1 MSLDQN
7 KTYLTWNGSEF
18 PGSSHA
24 QFKATSGST
33 IDWGD
38 GTVEIFETASETVN
52 KHIYTDGLAEHTIA
66 ISGLTEILDV
76 AFSYCSSLTSVMI
89 GNGVTSIGDY
99 AFISCS
105 SLTNVVIPNSVT
117 SIGIQAFRFCRN
129 LTSVTIGDSVTRIGD
144 KTFENCSSLTSI
156 VIPNSV
162 TSIGALA
169 FYGCS
174 SLKQLI
180 LFPSTPPT
188 LGSDAI
194 PTNVQSIYVQQS
206 SKAAYQAATN
216 WNAFADKIVSDNMY
230 LSFIR
235 FNRKNKEYID
245 EKAELLR
252 GYVDDQLH
260 YTYDDATKT
269 ATFDG
274 DLQARTATFQNLKT
288 TGNFEAN
295 NMQIRGATLL
305 DSINA
310 NNNNIT
316 NINIAQLKYMQM
328 MDGGFIRH
336 FWLDP
341 DVNYYLPT
349 AFNGFMLIY
358 CQDDKGDLQD
368 FTIHGSK
375 SLTTKHVLL
384 VKTDE
389 SSIGFVQRSAL
400 QGYLA
405 TIINIQYAKPT
416 AGNHLLLFIAT
427 LDHRND
433 GIN

>member
-1 MSLDQN
+1 MAYTL
-7 KTYLTWNGSEF
+7 TYKLINN
-18 PGSSHA
+18 
-24 QFKATSGST
+24 
-33 IDWGD
+33 D
-38 GTVEIFETASETVN
+38 TAYEVT
-52 KHIYTDGLAEHTIA
+52 GHT
-66 ISGLTEILDV
+66 GELVDV
-76 AFSYCSSLTSVMI
+76 VIPKEYNALP
-89 GNGVTSIGDY
+89 VTSIGDR
-99 AFISCS
+99 AFF
-105 SLTNVVIPNSVT
+105 
-117 SIGIQAFRFCRN
+117 G
-129 LTSVTIGDSVTRIGD
+129 
-144 KTFENCSSLTSI
+144 CSSLTSI
-156 VIPNSV
+156 NTPDSV
-162 TSIGALA
+162 TSIGEYA
-169 FYGCS
+169 FAGCN
-174 SLKQLI
+174 SLTSVVIGDSVTSIGDRAFFNCYSLTSIKIPDSVTSIKNFAFAFCTSLQSI
-180 LFPSTPPT
+180 VIFAETPPT
-188 LGSDAI
+188 LGTDAI
-194 PTNVQSIYVQQS
+194 PSNVQTIYVVQS

-274 DLQARTATFQNLKT
+274 DVQARTATFQNLKT
-288 TGNFEAN
+288 TRNFEAN

-305 DSINA
+305 DFINA

-336 FWLDP
+336 FSLDH
-341 DVNYYLPT
+341 DANYYLPT

-358 CQDDKGDLQD
+358 CQDDKGNLQD
-368 FTIHGSK
+368 FTIQGSK
-375 SLTTKHVLL
+375 SLTTQHVLL

-389 SSIGFVQRSAL
+389 ESIGFVQRSAL
-400 QGYLA
+400 QGYLS
-405 TIINIQYAKPT
+405 TIINIRYAKPT
-416 AGNHLLLFIAT
+416 TGNHLLLFIAT

>member
-1 MSLDQN
+1 MAYTL
-7 KTYLTWNGSEF
+7 TYKLINN
-18 PGSSHA
+18 
-24 QFKATSGST
+24 
-33 IDWGD
+33 D
-38 GTVEIFETASETVN
+38 TAYEVTG
-52 KHIYTDGLAEHTIA
+52 YTGELV
-66 ISGLTEILDV
+66 DV
-76 AFSYCSSLTSVMI
+76 VIPKEYNALP
-89 GNGVTSIGDY
+89 VTSIGDR
-99 AFISCS
+99 AFF
-105 SLTNVVIPNSVT
+105 
-117 SIGIQAFRFCRN
+117 G
-129 LTSVTIGDSVTRIGD
+129 
-144 KTFENCSSLTSI
+144 CSSLTSI
-156 VIPNSV
+156 NIPDSV
-162 TSIGALA
+162 TSIGGSA
-169 FYGCS
+169 FAGCN
-174 SLKQLI
+174 SLTSVVIGDSVTSIGDRAFFNCYSLTSIKIPDSVTSIKNFAFAFCTSLQSI
-180 LFPSTPPT
+180 VIFAETPPT
-188 LGSDAI
+188 LGTDAI
-194 PTNVQSIYVQQS
+194 PSNVQTIYVVQS

-274 DLQARTATFQNLKT
+274 DVQARTATFQNLKT
-288 TGNFEAN
+288 TRNFEAN

-305 DSINA
+305 DFINA

-336 FWLDP
+336 FDLDH

-358 CQDDKGDLQD
+358 CQDDEGNLQD
-368 FTIHGSK
+368 FTIQGSK
-375 SLTTKHVLL
+375 SLTTRQVLL
-384 VKTDE
+384 FKTDE
-389 SSIGFVQRSAL
+389 ASIGFVQRSAL
-400 QGYLA
+400 QGYLS

-416 AGNHLLLFIAT
+416 TGNHLLLFIAT